1 MKISTLTS
9 IFLSAL
15 LAVGLFSLSI
25 AQAQETITEDKSAPL
40 VYEVNINTA
49 DAEQLASS
57 LQGIG
62 ASRAAAIVAYRQE
75 HGSFKSVDDLKLVK
89 GIGDST
95 LEANR
100 NLLTVGSD

>member
-1 MKISTLTS
+1 MKISTLTC

-15 LAVGLFSLSI
+15 LLVGLSSVSV
-25 AQAQETITEDKSAPL
+25 AQEAVAEDSSAPL

-57 LQGIG
+57 LQGVG

-75 HGSFKSVDDLKLVK
+75 HGAFKSIEDLTLVN
-89 GIGDST
+89 GIGSST

-100 NLLTVGSD
+100 NLLTVGSE

>member
-15 LAVGLFSLSI
+15 LLVGLSSASL
-25 AQAQETITEDKSAPL
+25 AQEAVTEDMSAPL

-57 LQGIG
+57 LKGVG

-75 HGSFKSVDDLKLVK
+75 HGAFKSIEDLTLVN
-89 GIGDST
+89 GIGSST

-100 NLLTVGSD
+100 NLLTVGRE

>member
-15 LAVGLFSLSI
+15 LVVGLSSVSI
-25 AQAQETITEDKSAPL
+25 AQEAISEDKSAPL

-57 LQGIG
+57 LQGVG

-75 HGSFKSVDDLKLVK
+75 HGAFKSVEDLMLVN
-89 GIGDST
+89 GIGSNT